1 MWTSLSIH
9 HFKELIIDGF
19 SEHSSYERQYCSYSL
34 GSSGHSLKIVEICL
48 EGLDNIQR
56 VDDFS
61 EVKKTIQEIQQYLVM
76 KRSLG
81 MYECVYGYWK
91 IVELETLLSTGEDYH
106 SDSWEVLLSF

>member
-1 MWTSLSIH
+1 M
-9 HFKELIIDGF
+9 F
-19 SEHSSYERQYCSYSL
+19 SEHSSYKPQYCSYSL
-34 GSSGHSLKIVEICL
+34 GSSGHSLKIIEICL

-81 MYECVYGYWK
+81 MYECVK
-91 IVELETLLSTGEDYH
+91 IIELETFVSTGEDYH
-106 SDSWEVLLSF
+106 SDSWEVLSSF

>member
-1 MWTSLSIH
+1 MTW
-9 HFKELIIDGF
+9 FDCKELIIDGL
-19 SEHSSYERQYCSYSL
+19 SEHSFYERQYCSYSL
-34 GSSGHSLKIVEICL
+34 GSSGHSLKIIEICL

-91 IVELETLLSTGEDYH
+91 IVDLETLVSTGEDYH
-106 SDSWEVLLSF
+106 SDSREVLWSF

>member
-1 MWTSLSIH
+1 MFKSYPCKRKPIKPTFTVFLLAFCERVCPCSIL
-9 HFKELIIDGF
+9 KN
-19 SEHSSYERQYCSYSL
+19 SYEPQYCSYSL
-34 GSSGHSLKIVEICL
+34 GSSGHSLKIIEICL

-81 MYECVYGYWK
+81 MYECVYADTEK
-91 IVELETLLSTGEDYH
+91 
-106 SDSWEVLLSF
+106 

>member
-1 MWTSLSIH
+1 M
-9 HFKELIIDGF
+9 F
-19 SEHSSYERQYCSYSL
+19 SEHSSYKPQYCSHSL
-34 GSSGHSLKIVEICL
+34 GSSGHSLKIIEICL

-81 MYECVYGYWK
+81 MYECVYADTEK
-91 IVELETLLSTGEDYH
+91 
-106 SDSWEVLLSF
+106 

>member
-1 MWTSLSIH
+1 M
-9 HFKELIIDGF
+9 F
-19 SEHSSYERQYCSYSL
+19 SEHSSYKPQYCSYSL
-34 GSSGHSLKIVEICL
+34 GSSGHSLKIIEICL

-81 MYECVYGYWK
+81 MYECVYADTEK
-91 IVELETLLSTGEDYH
+91 
-106 SDSWEVLLSF
+106 